1 MDLIVFERL
10 GVALGLGLLVGLQR
24 QWTRSE
30 IAGIRTFPLITLLG
44 ALLAIIEGETPGW
57 LTACGLL
64 GVSLM
69 LLAANLLRQQVGQV
83 DPGMTTEMAALLMY
97 ATGAAAGFGRLS
109 PAIAVSGVVVVLLH
123 WKQMLHGLV
132 ERIGERDIKA
142 VMNLVLIAMVILPIL
157 PDETYGWYHVL
168 NPFRIWLM
176 VVLIVGM
183 SLIAYVAYKL
193 LGPRAG
199 GVLGGLLGG
208 LISSTAVTVSFAR
221 QSRAAPQTTATAALV
236 IMLAS
241 SVVGCRVLGEIA
253 LVAPELLA
261 TAAWPLGILMG
272 VMVALSLLALLFTQ
286 QVSDDALNFQ
296 NPAQL
301 RTAMLFG
308 GMYALMLVLVAAAR
322 EHFGETALFAVAAVS
337 GLTDLDAITLST
349 AELVQHGRL
358 QHDIAWRLILVGVL
372 TNIVF
377 KWVVI
382 GLLGSRQ
389 LFIRMALLFGIS
401 LATGGL
407 LLIAWPG

>member
-372 TNIVF
+372 SNIVF